1 MCVFM
6 CMNYAQAHLTPK
18 RPGFKRGI
26 LLGSIVQ
33 QDAHG
38 KGERTSEGP
47 GGSVRAG
54 GETQE
59 EGQLINAVGASKKD
73 TRRMCLHS
81 SSSSAR
87 RLMPHA

>member
-1 MCVFM
+1 MCACVFM

-18 RPGFKRGI
+18 RPGIKRGI

-38 KGERTSEGP
+38 KGERKRE
-47 GGSVRAG
+47 VRAG
-54 GETQE
+54 GGVQE

-73 TRRMCLHS
+73 TRRMCQPCT
-81 SSSSAR
+81 SSSAR